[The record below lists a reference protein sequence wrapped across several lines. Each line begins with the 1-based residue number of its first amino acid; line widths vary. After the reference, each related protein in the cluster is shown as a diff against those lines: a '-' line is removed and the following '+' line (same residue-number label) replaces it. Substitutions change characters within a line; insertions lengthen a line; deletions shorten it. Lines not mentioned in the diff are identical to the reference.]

1 MSSPVV
7 DQHAADIELLRRV
20 SAGDE
25 TALASLYDRHRGIL
39 FGLLLRILKRRG
51 EAEDVLQEVFIQV
64 WQRAG
69 DFDPARGRPFTWLVT
84 IARSRAIDR
93 LRTLDAR
100 ERLATEAASTTPTS
114 SDALADASHA
124 EERDRVRR
132 ALDLLPSDQN
142 QAVCLAYFDG
152 LTQTEIARRLDVPL
166 GTVKTRVRSALSK
179 LRESL
184 GNF

>member
-1 MSSPVV
+1 MSGQLLLLEGVERGESDSVYLFKRIPSPGGGAVSSPVV

-25 TALASLYDRHRGIL
+25 AALASLYDRHRGIL

-93 LRTLDAR
+93 LRTIDAR
-100 ERLATEAASTTPTS
+100 ERLASEVAHTTHTS
-114 SDALADASHA
+114 SDALADATHA
-124 EERDRVRR
+124 ERRDRVRR
-132 ALDLLPSDQN
+132 ALDLLPADQ
-142 QAVCLAYFDG
+142 
-152 LTQTEIARRLDVPL
+152 
-166 GTVKTRVRSALSK
+166 S
-179 LRESL
+179 
-184 GNF
+184 